1 MSATIKLKSG
11 ITNPPDNILQ
21 QRELGV
27 NTSTDE
33 LFIGTS
39 SGRAKQIASVPYVQ
53 MLLMGYVN
61 SSEILPT
68 SNVCTLGLSESFC
81 GFAIVQVAQ
90 NTIPFYIYIEEG
102 QAKTQRVVEH
112 KNAGLVSFTADNLNL
127 TISSENKFNINIIP
141 FTGNFQAKG

>member
-68 SNVCTLGLSESFC
+68 SNVFTLELSESFC

-112 KNAGLVSFTADNLNL
+112 KNAGLISFTADNLNL
-127 TISSENKFNINIIP
+127 TISSEGKFNINIIP

>member
-33 LFIGTS
+33 LFIGIS

-68 SNVCTLGLSESFC
+68 SNVCTLKLSESFC

-127 TISSENKFNINIIP
+127 TISSEDKFNINIIP

>member
-61 SSEILPT
+61 SSEILPK
-68 SNVCTLGLSESFC
+68 
-81 GFAIVQVAQ
+81 
-90 NTIPFYIYIEEG
+90 Y
-102 QAKTQRVVEH
+102 
-112 KNAGLVSFTADNLNL
+112 LNL
-127 TISSENKFNINIIP
+127 YADLQSFKQKKIQYLFIYTQKQVKPKYRVLLNTKMQVQFPLRQTI
-141 FTGNFQAKG
+141 

>member
-68 SNVCTLGLSESFC
+68 SNVCTLELSESFC
-81 GFAIVQVAQ
+81 GFAIVQVSQ
-90 NTIPFYIYIEEG
+90 NTIPFYVYIEEG
-102 QAKTQRVVEH
+102 QAK
-112 KNAGLVSFTADNLNL
+112 
-127 TISSENKFNINIIP
+127 I
-141 FTGNFQAKG
+141 

>member
-11 ITNPPDNILQ
+11 ITNPPDNVLQ

-39 SGRAKQIASVPYVQ
+39 NGKAKKIASVPYVQ

-68 SNVCTLGLSESFC
+68 SKVCTVELSESFC
-81 GFAIVQVAQ
+81 GFAIVQILQ
-90 NTIPFYIYIEEG
+90 NTIPFHIYIEDG
-102 QAKTQRVVEH
+102 QVKVQCIVEH
-112 KNAGLVSFTADNLNL
+112 KNADLVSFTADNLNL
-127 TISSENKFNINIIP
+127 SISSANNFTINMIP
-141 FTGNFQAKG
+141 FTGSFQANS

>member
-11 ITNPPDNILQ
+11 ITNPPDNTLQ

-27 NTSTDE
+27 NINTDE
-33 LFIGTS
+33 LFIGTN

-68 SNVCTLGLSESFC
+68 SNVCKLELSESFC
-81 GFAIVQVAQ
+81 GFAIIQITQ

-102 QAKTQRVVEH
+102 QAK
-112 KNAGLVSFTADNLNL
+112 
-127 TISSENKFNINIIP
+127 I
-141 FTGNFQAKG
+141 

>member
-39 SGRAKQIASVPYVQ
+39 SGRAKQIASVPYV
-53 MLLMGYVN
+53 
-61 SSEILPT
+61 
-68 SNVCTLGLSESFC
+68 
-81 GFAIVQVAQ
+81 
-90 NTIPFYIYIEEG
+90 
-102 QAKTQRVVEH
+102 
-112 KNAGLVSFTADNLNL
+112 
-127 TISSENKFNINIIP
+127 
-141 FTGNFQAKG
+141 

>member
-27 NTSTDE
+27 NTNTDE

-61 SSEILPT
+61 SAEILPT
-68 SNVCTLGLSESFC
+68 SNVCTLELSESFC
-81 GFAIVQVAQ
+81 GFAIIQVTR

-102 QAKTQRVVEH
+102 QAKIQSVVEH
-112 KNAGLVSFTADNLNL
+112 KNAGLVSITADNLNL
-127 TISSENKFNINIIP
+127 TISSENTFNINMVP
-141 FTGNFQAKG
+141 FTGNFQAKS

>member
-68 SNVCTLGLSESFC
+68 SNVCTLELSGSFC

-90 NTIPFYIYIEEG
+90 NTIPFYVYIEEG
-102 QAKTQRVVEH
+102 QAKIQSVVEH
-112 KNAGLVSFTADNLNL
+112 KNAGLVSITADNLNL

>member
-68 SNVCTLGLSESFC
+68 SNVCTLELSGSFC

>member
-68 SNVCTLGLSESFC
+68 SNVCTLELSGSFC

-90 NTIPFYIYIEEG
+90 NTIPFYVYIEEG
-102 QAKTQRVVEH
+102 QAKIQSVVEH

>member
-61 SSEILPT
+61 SAEILPT
-68 SNVCTLGLSESFC
+68 NNVCTLELSESFC
-81 GFAIVQVAQ
+81 GFAIIQVTQ
-90 NTIPFYIYIEEG
+90 NTIPFYVYIEEG
-102 QAKTQRVVEH
+102 QAKVQSVVEH
-112 KNAGLVSFTADNLNL
+112 KNAGLVSFTAGNLNL
-127 TISSENKFNINIIP
+127 TISSENNFNINLIP
-141 FTGNFQAKG
+141 LTGSFQTKG

>member
-68 SNVCTLGLSESFC
+68 SNVCTLELSGSFC

-112 KNAGLVSFTADNLNL
+112 KNADLVSFTADNLNL
-127 TISSENKFNINIIP
+127 TISSEDKFNINIIP